1 MKLPTNHLRK
11 ASREWVESVRSEY
24 ELEPHEDMV
33 LIAAAECLD
42 RREMAREAIAK
53 DGLVLTTQRGTK
65 RAHPL
70 LAVERNAALEFLRIA
85 KQLGLSGDGR
95 MRPPVPGMRSHKGPS
110 YAS

>member
-53 DGLVLTTQRGTK
+53 TV
-65 RAHPL
+65 
-70 LAVERNAALEFLRIA
+70 
-85 KQLGLSGDGR
+85 
-95 MRPPVPGMRSHKGPS
+95 
-110 YAS
+110 

>member
-1 MKLPTNHLRK
+1 MKLP
-11 ASREWVESVRSEY
+11 

-33 LIAAAECLD
+33 LIAAAECLCH

-110 YAS
+110 YATVQGRTHIA